1 MKNGFSLAAALGVT
15 KLFTFRFISKKKS
28 LLNVKKSIKHILSKN
43 KMKMNKTTL
52 KGEGRRFRNSLARL
66 IFTKKTNI

>member
-1 MKNGFSLAAALGVT
+1 
-15 KLFTFRFISKKKS
+15 
-28 LLNVKKSIKHILSKN
+28 VKKSIKHSLSKN

-66 IFTKKTNI
+66 IFTEKKYLTVIEN